1 MLINAANSAVQ
12 NLVDQIIADNNG
24 LALTP
29 AKVTFGVPSVFA
41 GANGRNTQ
49 VVITAVAN
57 AGFSGTKTVDYT
69 RLGVLT
75 GTASAAAAAAAGVV
89 VDPAATAAE
98 VKAQL
103 VALFGLVASDVE
115 VSDLVLP
122 ADEATPGS
130 ITLAAVAGSLL
141 YVGNDSVVLTLADTD
156 VPLETAVAN
165 DQLTGFTPAQ

>member
-69 RLGVLT
+69 RLGVFT
-75 GTASAAAAAAAGVV
+75 GTANAAALASAGVV

-103 VALFGLVASDVE
+103 VALFGLVADQVE
-115 VSDLVLP
+115 VADLVLP
-122 ADEATPGS
+122 VNETTPGS
-130 ITLAAVAGSLL
+130 ITLAAVDGSLL
-141 YVGNDSVVLTLADTD
+141 YVGNDSVVLTVADAD
-156 VPLETAVAN
+156 VPLETAVTN